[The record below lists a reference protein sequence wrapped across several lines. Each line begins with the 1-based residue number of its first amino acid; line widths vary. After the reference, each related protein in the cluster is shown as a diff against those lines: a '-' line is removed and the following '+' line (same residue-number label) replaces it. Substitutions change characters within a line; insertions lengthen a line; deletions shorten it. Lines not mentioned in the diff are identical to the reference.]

1 MDPVLAALNIGLIVC
16 AGLLIHGLIT
26 RRCFAMGRWHE
37 YARDK
42 SGYIQVIIGY
52 SLAVIVLAVGRLA
65 VIEKLT
71 ALGKM

>member
-1 MDPVLAALNIGLIVC
+1 MDPVLAVLTLGLIVC
-16 AGLLIHGLIT
+16 AGLLVHGLLT
-26 RRCFAMGRWHE
+26 RRCYAMGRWHE
-37 YARDK
+37 YAHDK

-52 SLAVIVLAVGRLA
+52 ALAVIVLGVGRMA